1 MFYVIKENISNSN
14 MQIIHI
20 TGKRFFNEFINRLEV
35 EKLALNNKI
44 KVLPYFYDI
53 PKGLNIA
60 DLVVTSAG
68 AITLAEIS
76 AVGVPS
82 ILIPKGYTAENH
94 QEYNA
99 KAFEEKGASFVIL
112 EKDLTGEGL
121 NGFINKII
129 QDKHRLVEMSKNSK
143 RIGRVDAA
151 EKIVNIVDSLIG

>member
-1 MFYVIKENISNSN
+1 M
-14 MQIIHI
+14 
-20 TGKRFFNEFINRLEV
+20 
-35 EKLALNNKI
+35 
-44 KVLPYFYDI
+44 
-53 PKGLNIA
+53 
-60 DLVVTSAG
+60 
-68 AITLAEIS
+68 
-76 AVGVPS
+76 GVPS